1 MASPFHENCHCE
13 GVGCLR
19 KSSAT
24 YYVAEKQR
32 LCDEC
37 ATMKGHKIVDIQSK
51 RVGWI
56 CTKHKKPVEFFCE
69 VHDEAVCQSC
79 STVHHKPC
87 SLKELDE
94 SLSQKRRL
102 LGDLVSK
109 TKDKKQEWKRHAD
122 LISRQ
127 HDVAEK
133 HFETVKKEIQCVIR
147 VAVSKHTERG
157 KNERDAI
164 NKEFDEEIRRLNEKR
179 EKRLNESHSAEA
191 KRREPIENARR
202 EFTKTLTNI
211 QSGCNENFQECSR
224 QTSEVVDVL
233 DEALESVDSIL
244 LMSDQD
250 LVASKTRALITAL
263 EATINSNTDSGFVE
277 EISRVSQNVR
287 FVKGAEG
294 EEYRGQIEWPRGKWK
309 QTDTIEIAG
318 KIKHPC
324 LIGYTSADDSVILK
338 DGSRDAVIFVMS
350 VNNKKTEEF
359 RLQDSARIISCK
371 SLNEAAVVCA
381 KCCERFTGSDGLL
394 SGSVA
399 LYDKQWKM
407 TREFAVPSKT
417 TTARTFVDIAVRQRS
432 GVIVAVERSQ
442 SHIHAINPTN
452 GKIVKSIACKDR
464 IRMRALLPSGD
475 IIAQRVPFDN
485 TVLVIDRDGVSKEI
499 AHSQTILNA
508 TVDSRTRDIY
518 VACHEPERDRF
529 VISRLSGQDWGDV
542 TRVMTLPVATGLSK
556 EKKYNHVV
564 ESNLILTP
572 HGQMIVCDG
581 RNVLVY
587 KKTFNFQTS
596 S

>member
-1 MASPFHENCHCE
+1 MASPFHENGHCE

-37 ATMKGHKIVDIQSK
+37 ATSKGHTIVDIQSK

-94 SLSQKRRL
+94 ALSQKRRL

-109 TKDKKQEWKRHAD
+109 TKDKEKEWKRHAD

-127 HDVAEK
+127 HDVAKK
-133 HFETVKKEIQCVIR
+133 HFETVEKEIQRVIR

-233 DEALESVDSIL
+233 DKALESVDSIL

-277 EISRVSQNVR
+277 EISRVSQNVK
-287 FVKGAEG
+287 FVKGTEG
-294 EEYRGQIEWPRGKWK
+294 EEYKGRIEWPSGKWK
-309 QTDTIEIAG
+309 HTDTIEIAR

-324 LIGYTSADDSVILK
+324 LIGYTSADHSVILK
-338 DGSRDAVIFVMS
+338 DGSRDAVIS
-350 VNNKKTEEF
+350 VTSINNKKMEEF
-359 RLQDSARIISCK
+359 RLEDSARITSCK

-381 KCCERFTGSDGLL
+381 KCCEGAGSGELL
-394 SGSVA
+394 SGNIA
-399 LYDKQWKM
+399 LYDKQWRLS
-407 TREFAVPSKT
+407 REFAVPSET
-417 TTARTFVDIAVRQRS
+417 TNGTTFVDIAVRKRS
-432 GVIVAVERSQ
+432 GVIVAVERNQ
-442 SHIHAINPTN
+442 SNVHAINPTN
-452 GKIVKSIACKDR
+452 GKIVKSIACKER

-485 TVLVIDRDGVSKEI
+485 TVLVIDRDGASRVI
-499 AHSQTILNA
+499 THSQTILNA

-518 VACHEPERDRF
+518 VACHEPARDRF
-529 VISRLSGQDWGDV
+529 VINQLSGQDWGEV
-542 TRVMTLPVATGLSK
+542 TRVMTLPVAAGLSK
-556 EKKYNHVV
+556 ERRYNHVV
-564 ESNLILTP
+564 ESNLVLTP